1 MHYRHSYHA
10 GNFADVFKHVLLCGL
25 FAALNRKEKPWFYLD
40 THAGAGIYDL
50 SSEGAMRTEEWRQGI
65 ERVFKLTDAP
75 EPLATYLRIVRETQ
89 QEADGGAQGPLLYPG
104 SPLIARALARENDRI
119 VLCERVV
126 DVALELKRM
135 VRIDPRVH
143 IHLRDGYE
151 TYSLL
156 PPEEKRGVV
165 LIDPPFERADEFD
178 AIQTFLAEALA
189 RFAGGVY
196 AVWYP
201 LKNRYV
207 ARHFVRHVSR
217 SAMRPV
223 LNIQFETG
231 APAQGQMHACGFLI
245 VNPPYRFEVDVNESL
260 RCVFRELAQSGTAR
274 IRVESFEEN

>member
-65 ERVFKLTDAP
+65 ERVFNLTGAP

-126 DVALELKRM
+126 DVALELKRV
-135 VRIDPRVH
+135 VRTDPRVH

-165 LIDPPFERADEFD
+165 LVDPPFERADEFD
-178 AIQTFLAEALA
+178 AIQTFFAEALA

-231 APAQGQMHACGFLI
+231 ASAQGQMHACGFLI
-245 VNPPYRFEVDVNESL
+245 VNPPYRFEVEVNESL